1 MSPESSDIRFRKH
14 LKKDHPSKK
23 TLLKY
28 SNKTKEYDAS
38 IFSILNDKENQALAL
53 GLSVHNAK
61 VNKDKLFR
69 NIKLAILYAGC
80 WWVTYYCDIRES
92 LGQPIQRGDTWPWWR
107 MRQTFLTCKIKV
119 YQWDPWTRLRE
130 ASKKY
135 ATKEIPNQSFLFRL
149 SSDAEMCPIC
159 CDSIEE
165 GELNSGCDIVK
176 LFQSQELTSVV
187 SSLSELVQ
195 GMNWY
200 SKFVY

>member
-1 MSPESSDIRFRKH
+1 MADSEVVEIIKEEINGIKQFCCPFCDMSPESSDIRFRKH

-80 WWVTYYCDIRES
+80 
-92 LGQPIQRGDTWPWWR
+92 
-107 MRQTFLTCKIKV
+107 
-119 YQWDPWTRLRE
+119 
-130 ASKKY
+130 
-135 ATKEIPNQSFLFRL
+135 
-149 SSDAEMCPIC
+149 
-159 CDSIEE
+159 
-165 GELNSGCDIVK
+165 
-176 LFQSQELTSVV
+176 
-187 SSLSELVQ
+187 
-195 GMNWY
+195 
-200 SKFVY
+200 